1 MKLRR
6 KIMKKTLL
14 GLLFFFIFTSFMTL
28 HAQWAVT
35 FGGAGTESALCVQ
48 QTSDGGYILGG
59 YTSSSGAGSYD
70 FWILKLDADFQ
81 YEWEVTYGGTL
92 SDQAYSIQETSDGG
106 YIVAGETVSYG
117 PANGN
122 MWIMKLDSVGNRV
135 WQRYYG
141 GVNHDTACSIR
152 ETSDGGFIVGG
163 YTDSFGAGDYDAL
176 VLKLNSDGSLNWHK
190 TYGGT
195 GREYCRSIRETGD
208 GGYIMTGLTSS
219 SGAGGDDVWVV
230 KFSSSGAIDWQK
242 TYGGINADEG
252 WDIRETS
259 DGGYILAA
267 ETQSWGGGGYDVW
280 ILKLDSAGVPI
291 WQWIF
296 GDTGGDRARSV
307 VETSDDGYVVAGFTD
322 SYGAGVDDT
331 WILKLDITGALQWQI
346 THGGSSGEVIE
357 CIQETSEGGFIASG
371 YTGSHGAGVADMLLL
386 KLYPDGS
393 IYGVC
398 GLTETS
404 TAVPAITSVSDAASS
419 GAAQDVLTGYQ
430 TNETGYAPTAT
441 YVGAD
446 IWCEAPKVDL
456 TTAANP
462 SNGGTIDPAPG
473 TCSYYINSEVEV
485 TASAYSG
492 YTFSGWSGDASG
504 TTNPIDITMD
514 DNKSVTANFTEIP
527 DDDGDGDGNGGGLC
541 FIATAAY
548 GSPEHFQ
555 VRILREFRDEY
566 LMSGRLG
573 RGFVKLYYKY
583 SPQLARFIENYSV
596 LKIPVRIH
604 LLPIVALS
612 YMILHAGPVPTAV
625 MLFLMFAIPVFSA
638 RFKKGPH
645 LNI

>member
-1 MKLRR
+1 M
-6 KIMKKTLL
+6 
-14 GLLFFFIFTSFMTL
+14 SL

-35 FGGAGTESALCVQ
+35 FGGAGTENALCVQ
-48 QTSDGGYILGG
+48 QTSDGGYILAG
-59 YTSSSGAGSYD
+59 YTSSTPSAGSYD
-70 FWILKLDADFQ
+70 FWILKLDDGFQ
-81 YEWEVTYGGTL
+81 YEWEVIYGGTL
-92 SDQAYSIQETSDGG
+92 SDQAFSIQETSDGG
-106 YIVAGETVSYG
+106 YIVAGDTVSYG

-141 GVNHDTACSIR
+141 GVNHDAARSIR

-176 VLKLNSDGSLNWHK
+176 VVKLNSDGSLDWHK

-195 GREYCRSIRETGD
+195 GKEYCRSIRETDD
-208 GGYIMTGLTSS
+208 GGYIMAGLTSS
-219 SGAGGDDVWVV
+219 SGAGGDDAWVV
-230 KFSSSGAIDWQK
+230 KLTSSGTIDWQK
-242 TYGGINADEG
+242 TYGGVNTDEG
-252 WDIRETS
+252 WDIRETG

-280 ILKLDSAGVPI
+280 VLKLDSAGILV
-291 WQWIF
+291 WQWVF
-296 GDTGGDRARSV
+296 GGSGADRARSV
-307 VETSDDGYVVAGFTD
+307 VETSDDGYVLAGYMD

-331 WILKLDITGALQWQI
+331 WILKLDVTGALMWQM

-393 IYGVC
+393 LYAPC

-404 TAVPAITSVSDAASS
+404 VIVPGITSASGAASS
-419 GAAQDVLTGYQ
+419 GAAQDVVAGYQ
-430 TNETGYAPTAT
+430 SNFTGYAPTAT

-473 TCSYYINSEVEV
+473 TYSYYINSEVEI
-485 TASAYSG
+485 TASPYSG

-527 DDDGDGDGNGGGLC
+527 DDDGDGDGNGGGGGLC

-555 VRILREFRDEY
+555 VRILREFRDKY
-566 LMSGRLG
+566 LMSGKLG
-573 RGFVKLYYKY
+573 RSFVRLYYKH
-583 SPQLARFIENYSV
+583 SPRLARFVENHSI

-612 YMILHAGPVPTAV
+612 YLFLQAGPVPAAV
-625 MLFLMFAIPVFSA
+625 MLFMILAVPVMTFLRMGRFAKAKEMSK
-638 RFKKGPH
+638 R
-645 LNI
+645 